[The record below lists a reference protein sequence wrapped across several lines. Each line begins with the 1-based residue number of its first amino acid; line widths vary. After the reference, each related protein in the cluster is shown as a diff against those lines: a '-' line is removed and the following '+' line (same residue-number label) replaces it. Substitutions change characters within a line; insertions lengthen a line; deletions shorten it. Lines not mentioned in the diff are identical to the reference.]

1 VPTTPIIPQQS
12 VFSCW
17 KADKD
22 AAAANAAA
30 AVAAM
35 KRAVEKEEEKPS
47 SENDVADD
55 DAKVETANRRW
66 SINDGFKSLL
76 VTFGLFLDETR

>member
-1 VPTTPIIPQQS
+1 
-12 VFSCW
+12 
-17 KADKD
+17 
-22 AAAANAAA
+22 
-30 AVAAM
+30 M